1 MTDHSTTR
9 KSALDRFLDVVERS
23 GNALPHPATL
33 FAMLAL
39 LVILL
44 SWVAAQFGL
53 SVQHPSTGATVT
65 AVNLLSLEGLHR
77 ILTNLVGNFT
87 SFAPLGTVLVALIGI
102 GVAEHSGLM
111 AAALRKLV
119 LASPRVLLTP
129 IVVFAG
135 VMSNMASEI
144 GYVLLIPLAGLIFRS
159 AGRHP
164 IVGMAAAFSGVS
176 GGYSANL
183 LIGTIDPLLSG
194 LSQEAAR
201 FVDPTYTVSPLAN
214 WYFMA
219 ASTPLI
225 TLLGW
230 LVAERFTAPRFPDPA
245 SPSPNAAHV
254 AGSSAPASAEETA
267 SELSAAERRGLRFSG
282 VALLL
287 LVAALVWSMLP
298 FGSLPGAGFLRNASS
313 GELLNSPLLSGV
325 VAIIFLFGVVLGLAY
340 GIGAGTIKSDADVIR
355 GMSASM
361 TTLGG
366 YLVLV
371 FFAAQFVAFF
381 NWTQLGLIFAVNG
394 AESLRSLGLS
404 ALPLFV
410 SFILLTATVNLTM
423 GSASAKWALMAPVF
437 VPMFM
442 LLGYSP
448 ELTQTAYRVGD
459 SVTNIISPMMS
470 YFALI
475 IAFFQKYE
483 PRAGLGTIVA
493 VMLPYSITFLIGW
506 SLVFGLWLMLGL
518 PIGPDSPLTYPAP
531 AIAE

>member
-1 MTDHSTTR
+1 MTTR
-9 KSALDRFLDVVERS
+9 KSALDRFLDRVERA

-33 FAMLAL
+33 FAMLAG
-39 LVILL
+39 LVIVA
-44 SWVAAQFGL
+44 SWIAAQSGI
-53 SVQHPSTGATVT
+53 SVQHPTTGATVT
-65 AVNLLSLEGLHR
+65 PVNLLSLEGLHR
-77 ILTNLVGNFT
+77 ILTNLVTNFT

-102 GVAEHSGLM
+102 GVAEHSGLLG
-111 AAALRKLV
+111 AALRKLV
-119 LASPRVLLTP
+119 LGAPRVLLTP

-164 IVGMAAAFSGVS
+164 IVGMAAAFAGVS

-201 FVDPTYTVSPLAN
+201 LVDPTYTVSPVAN

-230 LVAERFTAPRFPDPA
+230 FVAERFTAPRFPDEATAAA
-245 SPSPNAAHV
+245 SRTPTPRV
-254 AGSSAPASAEETA
+254 GGDDTA
-267 SELSAAERRGLRFSG
+267 DSLSDAERRGLRYAGFAS
-282 VALLL
+282 
-287 LVAALVWSMLP
+287 LVLIVLLVWSMLP
-298 FGSLPGAGFLRNASS
+298 IGALPGTGFLRNPED
-313 GELLNSPLLSGV
+313 GDLLKSPLLSGV
-325 VAIIFLFGVVLGLAY
+325 VAIIFIFGVVSGLAY
-340 GIGAGTIKSDADVIR
+340 GIGARTIKSDADVIQ

-361 TTLGG
+361 ATLGG

-381 NWTQLGLIFAVNG
+381 NWTQLGLILAVNG
-394 AESLRSLGLS
+394 AEGLRALGLS
-404 ALPLFV
+404 ALPLFAL
-410 SFILLTATVNLTM
+410 FILLTASVNLAM
-423 GSASAKWALMAPVF
+423 GSASAKWALMAPIF

-483 PRAGLGTIVA
+483 PRAGLGTLVA
-493 VMLPYSITFLIGW
+493 VMLPYSLTFLVGW
-506 SLVFGLWLMLGL
+506 SIFFGVWLAFEW
-518 PIGPDSPLTYPAP
+518 PIGPNAPLTYPP
-531 AIAE
+531 ADVATP